1 MLAFWS
7 GLVAGLSLIVAIGAQ
22 NAFIIRQALT
32 RQHVLL
38 IVSFAAVS
46 DALLIAAGTAG
57 LGAVIQ
63 AAPIALEFIRWFG
76 VAYLL
81 WFAYGSIKNAFKGE
95 VLNASGEAQV
105 SVKKIVATIAGL
117 TFLNPHVY
125 LDTVI
130 FLGAIGNQF
139 TDARWLFAFGAMT
152 GSFLWFFSL
161 GYGAKSLS
169 RFMSKPMFW
178 KVLDLVIAA
187 IMVVIAGMLAFLRF

>member
-7 GLVAGLSLIVAIGAQ
+7 GLVAGLSLIIAIGAQ

-32 RQHVLL
+32 RQHVFL
-38 IVSFAAVS
+38 IVMFAAVA

-57 LGAVIQ
+57 LGAIIQ
-63 AAPIALEFIRWFG
+63 AAPVALEFIRWFG

-81 WFAYGSIKNAFKGE
+81 WFAFNSVRNAFKGE
-95 VLNASGEAQV
+95 SLQANGEAQ
-105 SVKKIVATIAGL
+105 SSWKKALLTIAGL

-139 TDARWLFAFGAMT
+139 NDNRWVFAFGAMT
-152 GSFLWFFSL
+152 GSFLWFFTM
-161 GYGAKSLS
+161 GYGAKALS
-169 RFMSKPMFW
+169 RFMAKPIFW

-187 IMVVIAGMLAFLRF
+187 IMVTIAIMLAFLRF

>member
-1 MLAFWS
+1 MIAFLP
-7 GLVAGLSLIVAIGAQ
+7 GLFSGLSLIIAIGAQ

-32 RQHVLL
+32 RKHVFL
-38 IVSFAAVS
+38 IVTFAALA

-57 LGAVIQ
+57 LGAIIQ
-63 AAPIALEFIRWFG
+63 AAPVALEVIRWFG

-81 WFAYGSIKNAFKGE
+81 WFAFNSARSAFKGE
-95 VLNASGEAQV
+95 TLDAKGVAENSA
-105 SVKKIVATIAGL
+105 KKALIAIAGL

-130 FLGAIGNQF
+130 FLGALGNQF
-139 TDARWLFAFGAMT
+139 SADKWYFAAGAMT
-152 GSFLWFFSL
+152 GSFIWFFTV

-169 RFMSKPMFW
+169 RFMSKPIFW

-187 IMVVIAGMLAFLRF
+187 IMIAIAALLAFFRF

>member
-1 MLAFWS
+1 MIAYWS

-32 RQHVLL
+32 RQHVFL
-38 IVSFAAVS
+38 IVTFAAVA

-57 LGAVIQ
+57 LGAVIE
-63 AAPIALEFIRWFG
+63 AAPVALEVIRWFG

-81 WFAYGSIKNAFKGE
+81 WFAYGSIKNAFKGDA
-95 VLNASGEAQV
+95 LNASGDAQT

-139 TDARWLFAFGAMT
+139 TDARWLFAVGAMT
-152 GSFLWFFSL
+152 GSFVWFYSL

-169 RFMSKPMFW
+169 KFMAKPIFW

-187 IMVVIAGMLAFLRF
+187 IMVVIAAMLAFLRF

>member
-1 MLAFWS
+1 MLAYWS
-7 GLVAGLSLIVAIGAQ
+7 GLIAGLSLIVAIGAQ

-32 RQHVLL
+32 RQHVFL
-38 IVSFAAVS
+38 IVTFAAVS

-63 AAPIALEFIRWFG
+63 AAPIALEVIRWFG

-81 WFAYGSIKNAFKGE
+81 WFAFGSVKNAFKGE
-95 VLNASGEAQV
+95 SLNTSGDVQT
-105 SVKKIVATIAGL
+105 SVKKVLGTIAAL
-117 TFLNPHVY
+117 TWLNPHCY

-139 TDARWLFAFGAMT
+139 ADARWLFAFGAMT
-152 GSFLWFFSL
+152 GSFIWFYSL
-161 GYGAKSLS
+161 GYGAKWLS

-187 IMVVIAGMLAFLRF
+187 IMVAIAGMLAFLRF

>member
-1 MLAFWS
+1 MLAYWS

-32 RQHVLL
+32 RQHVFL
-38 IVSFAAVS
+38 IVTFAALA

-57 LGAVIQ
+57 LGAIIQ
-63 AAPIALEFIRWFG
+63 AAPVALEFIRWFG

-81 WFAYGSIKNAFKGE
+81 WFAFNSLRSAFKGE
-95 VLNASGEAQV
+95 SLQASGEVQT
-105 SVKKIVATIAGL
+105 SWKKVFLTIAGL

-139 TDARWLFAFGAMT
+139 NADRWVFAFGAMT
-152 GSFLWFFSL
+152 GSFLWFFTM
-161 GYGAKSLS
+161 GYGAKALS
-169 RFMSKPMFW
+169 GFMAKPIFW

-187 IMVVIAGMLAFLRF
+187 IMVTIAIMLAFLRF

>member
-1 MLAFWS
+1 MIAYWS
-7 GLVAGLSLIVAIGAQ
+7 GLIAGISLIMAIGAQ
-22 NAFIIRQALT
+22 NAFVIRQALT
-32 RQHVLL
+32 RQHVFV
-38 IVSFAAVS
+38 IVVFAVLA

-57 LGAVIQ
+57 LGALIE

-76 VAYLL
+76 VLYLL
-81 WFAYGSIKNAFKGE
+81 WFAYNSVKNAFKGQALDAGQASKVSLKK
-95 VLNASGEAQV
+95 VL
-105 SVKKIVATIAGL
+105 ATMFGF

-139 TDARWLFAFGAMT
+139 SSAKWIFAFGAMT
-152 GSFLWFFSL
+152 GSLIWFFSL

-169 RFMSKPMFW
+169 RYMSKPIFW

-187 IMVVIAGMLAFLRF
+187 IMVGIAGMLAFLRF

>member
-7 GLVAGLSLIVAIGAQ
+7 GLVAGLSLIIAIGAQ

-32 RQHVLL
+32 RQHVFL
-38 IVSFAAVS
+38 IVMFAAVA

-57 LGAVIQ
+57 LGAIIQ
-63 AAPIALEFIRWFG
+63 AAPVALEFIRWFG

-81 WFAYGSIKNAFKGE
+81 WFAFNSVRNAFKGE
-95 VLNASGEAQV
+95 SLQANGEAQ
-105 SVKKIVATIAGL
+105 SSWKNALLTIAGL

-139 TDARWLFAFGAMT
+139 NDNRWVFAFGAMS
-152 GSFLWFFSL
+152 GSFLWFFTM
-161 GYGAKSLS
+161 GYGAKALS
-169 RFMSKPMFW
+169 RFMAKPIFW

-187 IMVVIAGMLAFLRF
+187 IMVTIAIMLAFLRF

>member
-1 MLAFWS
+1 MIAYWS
-7 GLVAGLSLIVAIGAQ
+7 GLVAGLSLIIAIGAQ

-38 IVSFAAVS
+38 VVLFASLA

-57 LGAVIQ
+57 LGAIIQ

-81 WFAYGSIKNAFKGE
+81 WFAFNSLRNAFKGE
-95 VLNASGEAQV
+95 TLQANGEAQV
-105 SVKKIVATIAGL
+105 SAKKALLTIAGL
-117 TFLNPHVY
+117 TFLNPHCY

-130 FLGAIGNQF
+130 FLGSIGNQF
-139 TDARWLFAFGAMT
+139 NSNKWTFAFGAMT
-152 GSFLWFFSL
+152 GSFIWFFTV

-169 RFMSKPMFW
+169 RFMSKPIFW
-178 KVLDLVIAA
+178 KVLDLTIAA
-187 IMVVIAGMLAFLRF
+187 IMIFIAGMLAFLRF

>member
-7 GLVAGLSLIVAIGAQ
+7 GLVAGLSLIIAIGAQ

-32 RQHVLL
+32 RQHVFL
-38 IVSFAAVS
+38 IVMFAAVA

-57 LGAVIQ
+57 LGAIIQ
-63 AAPIALEFIRWFG
+63 AAPVALEFIRWFG

-81 WFAYGSIKNAFKGE
+81 WFAFNSVRNAFKGE
-95 VLNASGEAQV
+95 SLQANGEAQ
-105 SVKKIVATIAGL
+105 SSWKNALLTIAGL

-139 TDARWLFAFGAMT
+139 NDNRWVFAFGAMS
-152 GSFLWFFSL
+152 GSFLWFFTM
-161 GYGAKSLS
+161 GYGAKALS
-169 RFMSKPMFW
+169 RFMAKPIFW
-178 KVLDLVIAA
+178 KVLDLLIAV
-187 IMVVIAGMLAFLRF
+187 IMVTIAIMLAFLRF

>member
-1 MLAFWS
+1 MLALWS
-7 GLVAGLSLIVAIGAQ
+7 GLVAGLSLIIAIGAQ

-32 RQHVLL
+32 RKHVFL
-38 IVSFAAVS
+38 IVTFAAIA

-57 LGAVIQ
+57 LGAIIQ
-63 AAPIALEFIRWFG
+63 AAPVALEIIRWFG

-81 WFAYGSIKNAFKGE
+81 WFAFNSVRSAFKGE
-95 VLNASGEAQV
+95 TLDAKGEVQT
-105 SVKKIVATIAGL
+105 SVKKALITIAGL

-139 TDARWLFAFGAMT
+139 SADKWLFAIGAMT
-152 GSFLWFFSL
+152 GSFLWFYTL

-169 RFMSKPMFW
+169 RFMSKPIFW

-187 IMVVIAGMLAFLRF
+187 IMIAIAALLAFFRF

>member
-1 MLAFWS
+1 VIAYWS
-7 GLVAGLSLIVAIGAQ
+7 GLGAGISLIMAIGAQ

-32 RQHVLL
+32 RQHVFL
-38 IVSFAAVS
+38 IVIFASVA

-63 AAPIALEFIRWFG
+63 AAPLALEFIRWFG
-76 VAYLL
+76 VLYLL
-81 WFAYGSIKNAFKGE
+81 WFAFNSVRNAFKGE
-95 VLNASGEAQV
+95 ALETSGEAQR
-105 SVKKIVATIAGL
+105 SVKKVIATIAGL

-139 TDARWLFAFGAMT
+139 SADKWTFAFGAMT
-152 GSFLWFFSL
+152 GSLVWFFSI

-169 RFMSKPMFW
+169 RYMSKPIFW

-187 IMVVIAGMLAFLRF
+187 IMIVIAAMLVFLRF

>member
-32 RQHVLL
+32 RQHVFL
-38 IVSFAAVS
+38 IVTFAALA

-63 AAPIALEFIRWFG
+63 AAPVALEFIRWFG

-81 WFAYGSIKNAFKGE
+81 WFAFNSVRSAFKGE
-95 VLNASGEAQV
+95 SLQTSGEAQT
-105 SVKKIVATIAGL
+105 SWKKALLSIAGL
-117 TFLNPHVY
+117 TFLNPHCY

-130 FLGAIGNQF
+130 FLGSIGNQF
-139 TDARWLFAFGAMT
+139 SSDRWTFAFGAMT
-152 GSFLWFFSL
+152 GSFVWFYSL

-169 RFMSKPMFW
+169 RFMAKPIFW

-187 IMVVIAGMLAFLRF
+187 IMVAIAIMLAFLRF

>member
-1 MLAFWS
+1 MIAYWS
-7 GLVAGLSLIVAIGAQ
+7 GLGAGISLIMAIGAQ

-32 RQHVLL
+32 RQHVFL
-38 IVSFAAVS
+38 IVIFASVA

-63 AAPIALEFIRWFG
+63 AAPLALEFIRWFG
-76 VAYLL
+76 VLYLL
-81 WFAYGSIKNAFKGE
+81 WFAFNSVRNAFKGE
-95 VLNASGEAQV
+95 ALETSGEAQR
-105 SVKKIVATIAGL
+105 SVKKVIATIAGL

-139 TDARWLFAFGAMT
+139 SADKWTFAFGAMT
-152 GSFLWFFSL
+152 GSLVWFFSI

-169 RFMSKPMFW
+169 RYMSKPIFW

-187 IMVVIAGMLAFLRF
+187 IMIVIAAMLVFLRF